1 MGLLPSGLF
10 RAQFLQVRGPMRRAE
25 VSVLR
30 GPVGAAESLLTVGLR
45 SLGEVLSDFGESKE
59 IRVVSVVIT
68 LGSVD

>member
-1 MGLLPSGLF
+1 MGLLSSGLF
-10 RAQFLQVRGPMRRAE
+10 RAQFLQVGGPMRRAE

-30 GPVGAAESLLTVGLR
+30 RPVGAAESLLTVGLR